1 MNEFGTLENLIV
13 NAEKITK
20 TSVRQSIIS
29 NAERLRNNYRM
40 IRLDGQV
47 ELPFQLNELT
57 YVYSGMTTN
66 EVLQEIGLK

>member
-29 NAERLRNNYRM
+29 SAERLRNNYRM